1 MPHKQI
7 CLAPLLLAL
16 VVLLFASSGC
26 GGSEAGTQPKQQAN
40 NAIKVTVIKVE
51 PTVIRDALI
60 LPGSTEAIEDVVLGA
75 DHGGQIQVVEVAEG
89 DSLAKGQLLAKIDV
103 DALKTA
109 LDRAEANY
117 KMAEDQAQRRKK
129 LIGKGVIG
137 QEEYDKIETA
147 RVVAANNLREA
158 KVMYQKGFV
167 HSPIKGRVNKLY
179 VDPGE
184 FVDRGKPVAEIV
196 NTEKIKVNVNVPEL
210 DVRYIKKGD
219 PSRITLD
226 AYPGEEWYGAVDF
239 VAFKADPATK
249 TFHARV
255 VVGNSDGRIRPGMIA
270 RAGFLKQTI
279 ENAVAA
285 PLGSLVDKGGE
296 RLVFV
301 EKDGKAQARTVELG
315 VVELDRIQITKGL
328 EAGENLIVI
337 GQNDI
342 EDGMKVQVQ

>member
-1 MPHKQI
+1 MPHKQAYV
-7 CLAPLLLAL
+7 APLLLAL
-16 VVLLFASSGC
+16 VALFLALTGC
-26 GGSEAGTQPKQQAN
+26 DGSEAGTTKTPTGN
-40 NAIKVTVIKVE
+40 GAIKVSVVKVE
-51 PTVIRDALI
+51 PTVLRDALV
-60 LPGSTEAIEDVVLGA
+60 LPGETEAIEDVVLAA
-75 DHGGQIQVVEVAEG
+75 DLGGQVESMEVIEG
-89 DSLAKGQLLAKIDV
+89 DLLKKGQLLAKIDV
-103 DALKTA
+103 DTLKTA

-147 RVVAANNLREA
+147 RVVADNNLREA

-167 HSPIKGRVNKLY
+167 RSPINGRVNKLY
-179 VDPGE
+179 VDQGE
-184 FVDRGKPVAEIV
+184 FADQGKPVAEIV
-196 NTEKIKVNVNVPEL
+196 NTEKIRVNVNVPEL
-210 DVRYIKKGD
+210 DVRYIKVGD

-255 VVGNSDGRIRPGMIA
+255 VVDNADGRIRPGMIA
-270 RAGFLKQTI
+270 RAAFLKQTI

-285 PLGSLVDKGGE
+285 PLGALVDKGGE

-301 EKDGKAQARTVELG
+301 EKDGIAQARTVELG

-328 EAGENLIVI
+328 EAGENLIVM

-342 EDGMKVQVQ
+342 EDGIKVQVQ